1 MQTIMEL
8 PDIPFNKAEYIET
21 ASGNRVSRASVLC
34 GSQNIILN
42 GKNIVQSEAII
53 RSGELPHPS
62 TGHHV
67 DLKDC
72 HGATAMAMAVAWLC
86 SKRLLTL
93 LSAGETLPT

>member
-53 RSGELPHPS
+53 RSG
-62 TGHHV
+62 G
-67 DLKDC
+67 
-72 HGATAMAMAVAWLC
+72 
-86 SKRLLTL
+86 LLL
-93 LSAGETLPT
+93 GIQY